1 MMYSKEEQRKDR
13 EKFSNIKPGGSAEVR
28 WGEKH
33 EPGEMSTR
41 EPRRIELGDVLLI
54 PLVNVRTQFGQD
66 LDHTILTGYNRY
78 K

>member
-33 EPGEMSTR
+33 EPSRDGTALVDAQKTDRLRTLMDITR
-41 EPRRIELGDVLLI
+41 
-54 PLVNVRTQFGQD
+54 
-66 LDHTILTGYNRY
+66 
-78 K
+78 